1 MNWQEFFYIVASIC
15 LILFG
20 LVLIAMA
27 ALIIVAMK
35 AIKDLKNKSKSIAES
50 WKKISVTN
58 FIFKIIKLFF

>member
-1 MNWQEFFYIVASIC
+1 MASIC

>member
-1 MNWQEFFYIVASIC
+1 
-15 LILFG
+15 
-20 LVLIAMA
+20 
-27 ALIIVAMK
+27 VAMK